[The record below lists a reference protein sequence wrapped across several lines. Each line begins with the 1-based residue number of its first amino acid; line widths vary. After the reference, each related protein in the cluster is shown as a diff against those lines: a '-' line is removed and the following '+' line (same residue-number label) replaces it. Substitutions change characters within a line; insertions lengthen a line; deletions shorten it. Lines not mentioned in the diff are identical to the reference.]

1 MEHRTRASN
10 DGRSLG
16 AYHEFRLLIVV
27 DLGEDGI
34 LYGAADAKRKR
45 QLAVYQFAAGQTAE
59 GVGEEPL
66 LSSDLRHT
74 AIVERVRAGNADT
87 AGAIHI
93 DAVAIDIDFGAGDA
107 LVGELQIGGNK
118 IE

>member
-16 AYHEFRLLIVV
+16 ASHKFRLLIVV

-34 LYGAADAKRKR
+34 LYGAADAERKC
-45 QLAVYQFAAGQTAE
+45 QLAIYEFAPGQTAE
-59 GVGEEPL
+59 GVGEEAL
-66 LSSDLRHT
+66 LSGDLRHT
-74 AIVERVRAGNADT
+74 PIVERVRAGNADT

-93 DAVAIDIDFGAGDA
+93 NAITINIDFGAGKA
-107 LVGELQIGGNK
+107 S
-118 IE
+118 